1 MASTIDKPQAAAPA
15 PPQETAP
22 PPQKEQLEPLLVQC
36 ASCGSPIAFDQTY
49 CVECGAK
56 NERPGGRLSRFRT
69 RRYLLGGL
77 GVLLVIGGIV
87 GYAVAAASRH
97 DAVKIASKSVG
108 PPSPP
113 VAAAPAPPAQA
124 APTPPP
130 APAKP
135 PSAAPASPPSHPAPP
150 ASHPSNPA
158 PSATSTTPTSHG
170 NSSSGGGSNQAQPS
184 PAPSHTTSAPAYE
197 KLFGSGRSPVSAGPF
212 DPNGQGGLN
221 ANSLSK
227 VFDDDAGTV
236 WKSGTYANG
245 VNGGVGFYV
254 DDGAPGTIKGLGLLA
269 KTPGF
274 DVQVYGYN
282 GDTPP
287 QALSDWTLLGSKANA
302 GERNNIKLDLA
313 GKQYQLY
320 LVWFTKLPAKG
331 RSFEIPEVQLLP

>member
-1 MASTIDKPQAAAPA
+1 MASTIDKPQAAPQ
-15 PPQETAP
+15 PPSPETAP
-22 PPQKEQLEPLLVQC
+22 PQQQPLEPLLVQC

-49 CVECGAK
+49 CLECGTK
-56 NERPGGRLSRFRT
+56 NERPGGWLSRFRT

-87 GYAVAAASRH
+87 GYAAAAASRH
-97 DAVKIASKSVG
+97 DAVKVASKSV
-108 PPSPP
+108 PPPAPP

-124 APTPPP
+124 APTTPPGG
-130 APAKP
+130 AKP
-135 PSAAPASPPSHPAPP
+135 PAAAPSTPPSHAAPPSSPPST
-150 ASHPSNPA
+150 PA
-158 PSATSTTPTSHG
+158 PSTPSNTG
-170 NSSSGGGSNQAQPS
+170 NSSSGGGSSQAQPS
-184 PAPSHTTSAPAYE
+184 PSPSHTTQAPAYE

-212 DPNGQGGLN
+212 DPNQQGGLN

-254 DDGAPGTIKGLGLLA
+254 DDGAPGTIKGLGLLT

-287 QALSDWTLLGSKANA
+287 QALSDWTQLGSKANA
-302 GERNNIKLDLA
+302 GQRNNIKLNLS
-313 GKQYQLY
+313 GQQYQLY
-320 LVWFTKLPAKG
+320 LVWFTKVPAKG